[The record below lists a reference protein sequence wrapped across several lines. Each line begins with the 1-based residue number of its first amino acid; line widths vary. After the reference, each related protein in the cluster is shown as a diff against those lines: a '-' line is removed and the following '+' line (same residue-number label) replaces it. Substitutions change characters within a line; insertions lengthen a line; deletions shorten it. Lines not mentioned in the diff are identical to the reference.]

1 MTREVRVHIGERTYT
16 VTVTATTTVIDLLE
30 QIRLEHEPSL
40 AYRHSCHHGS
50 CGTCGLMVNDTPRLA
65 CLTNVTEVLEAAESD
80 DLHLAPLAGFPVIKD
95 LVVDT
100 SAIQASFPDGTPAH
114 EPLVAGGHQTDDA
127 RRPAYR
133 LSLCIECGLC
143 VAACPVAGAFQGPA
157 ALAAVNRTRKAFP
170 DREAEM
176 LDRAALPDGVAACEQ
191 HFACSRVCPTGVAPG
206 RQITE
211 LRTALKQRDS

>member
-1 MTREVRVHIGERTYT
+1 MNREVTVYIGRRTYT
-16 VTVTATTTVIDLLE
+16 VSVDQSTTVIDLLE
-30 QIRLEHEPSL
+30 QVRLEHEPSL

-65 CLTNVTEVLEAAESD
+65 CLTNVREVLDASGVEH
-80 DLHLAPLAGFPVIKD
+80 LCLAPLAGFPVVKD

-100 SAIQASFPDGTPAH
+100 SGIQASFPDGTPAH
-114 EPLVAGGHQTDDA
+114 EPITAGEPG
-127 RRPAYR
+127 AYR

-143 VAACPVAGAFQGPA
+143 VAACPVVGPFQGPA
-157 ALAAVNRTRKAFP
+157 ALAAVNRTRKAYP
-170 DREAEM
+170 EREQEM
-176 LDRAALPDGVAACEQ
+176 LARAALPDGVAACEQ

-211 LRTALKQRDS
+211 LRKALS